1 MPARCIIERATDTAA
16 IVLTAPSPAAP
27 ASHCALRACPSSSP
41 LNGLGLAVSS
51 GDAPS
56 RAGHHLVVDGAEQI
70 CPVLR
75 RGFAAGA
82 RPEQDRFVALGDV
95 KLAGPKVDD

>member
-1 MPARCIIERATDTAA
+1 MPARRVIERATDTAA

-41 LNGLGLAVSS
+41 LNGFGLAVGP

-56 RAGHHLVVDGAEQI
+56 RACHHLVVDGAEQV

-75 RGFAAGA
+75 SRFAAGA
-82 RPEQDRFVALGDV
+82 WTEQDRLVTLGDV
-95 KLAGPKVDD
+95 ELAGP